1 MPRCPLRREKIPGEA
16 ILPWGESAPPLRI
29 NPAAAANFLAE
40 VDTALIERLETK
52 DVHQAN

>member
-1 MPRCPLRREKIPGEA
+1 MPQCPLRREEIPGEA
-16 ILPWGESAPPLRI
+16 ILPWGNSAPPLRI
-29 NPAAAANFLAE
+29 NSAAAAHFLAE